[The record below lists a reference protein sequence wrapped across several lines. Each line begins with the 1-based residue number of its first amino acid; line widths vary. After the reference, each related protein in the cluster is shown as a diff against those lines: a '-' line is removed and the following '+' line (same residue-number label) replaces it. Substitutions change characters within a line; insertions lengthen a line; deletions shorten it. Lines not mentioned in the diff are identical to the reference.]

1 LRSEWGAA
9 EEAAS
14 FFYPQDYQF
23 VEILILILATY
34 RIAHL
39 LAEEAGPFDMFGW
52 LREKAGVGFDD
63 AGNLYGSN
71 ELARGLMCLWC
82 NSVWVGLALAIGHY
96 LIPDITFWLALPF
109 ALSGGAVLI
118 SEVVDG

>member
-1 LRSEWGAA
+1 
-9 EEAAS
+9 
-14 FFYPQDYQF
+14 

-39 LAEEAGPFDMFGW
+39 LAEEAGPWDVFGW

-71 ELARGLMCLWC
+71 ELARGLMCVWC
-82 NSVWVGLALAIGHY
+82 NSVWVGLVLATGY
-96 LIPDITFWLALPF
+96 WLIPGVTFWLALPF
-109 ALSGGAVLI
+109 ALSGGAVLVN
-118 SEVVDG
+118 EVVDG